1 MQHLSNNSMETCE
14 NNAKRW
20 FKNLSDHKVFH
31 LDTSLGGFDELLQLS
46 TFKCQFI
53 KHLNSK

>member
-1 MQHLSNNSMETCE
+1 MQGIDFN
-14 NNAKRW
+14 
-20 FKNLSDHKVFH
+20 NLSDHKIFH

-53 KHLNSK
+53 KYLNSSK